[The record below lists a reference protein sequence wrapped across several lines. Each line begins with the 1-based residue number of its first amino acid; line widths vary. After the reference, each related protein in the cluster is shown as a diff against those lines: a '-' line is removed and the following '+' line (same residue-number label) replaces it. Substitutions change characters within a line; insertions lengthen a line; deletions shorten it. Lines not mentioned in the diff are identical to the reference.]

1 MLCVDFV
8 TDYKMFTT
16 DAFTFQNND
25 YIKLTAEGI
34 GYLKSKPSQTE
45 MVSKLTEMFENR
57 LAACDVLNHT
67 QAKAQLVDN
76 IT

>member
-34 GYLKSKPSQTE
+34 GYLKSKPSQSE
-45 MVSKLTEMFENR
+45 MVTKLSEMFENR